1 VSRLIAVRGA
11 ISVAEDSPVAIAQ
24 AVGEL
29 LTALHVQNGF
39 PPQEILSAFFSVTG
53 DLTSMAAA
61 RAAREQ
67 IDGWDVVPMMCFQE
81 AHVVG
86 LPARCIRV
94 LIHWQP
100 PHTLPEPPTPAHVYL
115 GEATVLRPDRVL
127 PHDAAGSV

>member
-1 VSRLIAVRGA
+1 MAEDTPAA
-11 ISVAEDSPVAIAQ
+11 ISA

-29 LTALHVQNGF
+29 LTALQEHNRVS
-39 PPQEILSAFFSVTG
+39 PQEILSAFFSVTG

-67 IDGWDVVPMMCFQE
+67 IAGWEAVPMMCFQE

-86 LPARCIRV
+86 LPPRCIRV

-100 PHTLPEPPTPAHVYL
+100 ADTLPETPSPCHVYL
-115 GEATVLRPDRVL
+115 GEASVLRPDRVRS
-127 PHDAAGSV
+127 HDATGSV